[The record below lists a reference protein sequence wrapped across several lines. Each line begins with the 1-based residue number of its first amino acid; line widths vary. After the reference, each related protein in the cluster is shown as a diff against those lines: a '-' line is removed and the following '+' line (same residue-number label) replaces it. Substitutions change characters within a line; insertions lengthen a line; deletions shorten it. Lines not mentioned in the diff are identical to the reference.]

1 VIITCELLLL
11 LPQQRQ
17 QQQQQQEDEVD
28 VGVGDL
34 PPHDATAA
42 LLLLGSIMFVVA
54 VVHPAPP
61 IVQLKRPPE
70 DFYIE

>member
-1 VIITCELLLL
+1 
-11 LPQQRQ
+11 
-17 QQQQQQEDEVD
+17 
-28 VGVGDL
+28 
-34 PPHDATAA
+34 
-42 LLLLGSIMFVVA
+42 LLLGSIMFVVA